1 MGAVEEGSGSGAR
14 RERIWKG
21 VEELEEERG
30 IILNC
35 SVHKKRTWVSWFTS
49 PTTSSRLLQRLT
61 SSTDRTRPEW
71 GLAKGQIRQSSPVF
85 ETLINTSLLGQSKK
99 RE

>member
-1 MGAVEEGSGSGAR
+1 MGSVEEESGSGAR

-21 VEELEEERG
+21 VEEERG

-35 SVHKKRTWVSWFTS
+35 SVHKKPTWACRFIG
-49 PTTSSRLLQRLT
+49 PTVGSRLLQRLT
-61 SSTDRTRPEW
+61 SSKDRIRLEW
-71 GLAKGQIRQSSPVF
+71 GLARGRTRQSSPVF
-85 ETLINTSLLGQSKK
+85 KTLINTSLLGQSKK